1 MTEAKVQKLLD
12 IRDCVWGFSNLV
24 EKDLQTNLKQIIK
37 TTPKESF
44 IQYSRGFKY
53 ALISNSQKLD
63 ENLFKREPIQRI
75 ISIFEDQNL
84 IEAIGNLLFESNTD
98 IIQHIEYK
106 NILQDITNK
115 YDLIQRISNNKN
127 KLTQLKSDKINF
139 WRSTPS
145 FTKKSIEDFILSQNS
160 IPYIPSFEF
169 SRIEKGGSI
178 QPHTDLSQKIASIMI
193 YLPENQEQRD
203 SPLGTTF
210 WKSKPLMGNRVFSNN
225 IANSPK
231 QLYDEEYE
239 TFKRELCS
247 PIHTKFTD
255 KYTLIF
261 FRSNTSWHSFE
272 YKQNDIGPRFSLNIN
287 FNFPEVLIQK

>member
-1 MTEAKVQKLLD
+1 MKEIQVKKLLD
-12 IRDCVWGFSNLV
+12 IRDSVWGFSKLI
-24 EKDLQTNLKQIIK
+24 EKDLKNDLKKIISS
-37 TTPKESF
+37 TPKESF
-44 IQYSRGFKY
+44 IQYSRGLKY
-53 ALISNSQKLD
+53 ALASYNPKLG
-63 ENLFKREPIQRI
+63 ENLFKSEPIQRI
-75 ISIFEDQNL
+75 ISIFENQSL
-84 IEAIGNLLFESNTD
+84 REVIGNLLLESNTD

-115 YDLIQRISNNKN
+115 YDLIQKIRNNKN

-169 SRIEKGGSI
+169 SRIEKGGCI
-178 QPHTDLSQKIASIMI
+178 NPHTDVSRKIASIMI

-203 SPLGTTF
+203 SHLGTTF
-210 WKSKPLMGNRVFSNN
+210 WKSKNLMGNRVFSNN
-225 IANSPK
+225 VVNSSK
-231 QLYDEEYE
+231 QLWDEEYE
-239 TFKRELCS
+239 RFIRESCS
-247 PIHTKFTD
+247 PIKTKFQD
-255 KYTLIF
+255 EYTLIF

-287 FNFPEVLIQK
+287 FNFPEIVE